1 MLVRPYGRIACVVV
15 EGLAKPQTAS
25 PYLEDLAVFANLRGH
40 TIGGEKI
47 FLDPP
52 FIGLLKL
59 D

>member
-1 MLVRPYGRIACVVV
+1 MV